1 MTRAP
6 PRSGRATYTCG
17 HCAPDSLGGAS
28 GSFFALKD
36 AKHSRAAAGHQ
47 GSDSA
52 VLFQRGLDGLVI
64 SGTAAFL
71 QRVACGG
78 THTRQILGADRFFL
92 GFAVGVGA
100 AAHFVI
106 SGKGFR
112 GGNAVIGHD
121 HREPA
126 VRAGRQGF

>member
-1 MTRAP
+1 MLQHPLRADD
-6 PRSGRATYTCG
+6 PRAAPIGPG
-17 HCAPDSLGGAS
+17 HIHLRPLRPDNLDGTS

-52 VLFQRGLDGLVI
+52 VLFQRGLDGLVV

-78 THTRQILGADRFFL
+78 THTRQILGADRLFL
-92 GFAVGVGA
+92 GFAVGV
-100 AAHFVI
+100 VLLPTL
-106 SGKGFR
+106 S
-112 GGNAVIGHD
+112 
-121 HREPA
+121 
-126 VRAGRQGF
+126 

>member
-1 MTRAP
+1 MLQHPLRLMTRAP
-6 PRSGRATYTCG
+6 PRSAEPHTPAATV
-17 HCAPDSLGGAS
+17 PDSLGGVS

-52 VLFQRGLDGLVI
+52 VLFQRGLDGLVV

-78 THTRQILGADRFFL
+78 THTCQILGADRLFL
-92 GFAVGVGA
+92 GFAVGV
-100 AAHFVI
+100 VLLPTL
-106 SGKGFR
+106 S
-112 GGNAVIGHD
+112 
-121 HREPA
+121 
-126 VRAGRQGF
+126 

>member
-1 MTRAP
+1 MLQHPLRADD
-6 PRSGRATYTCG
+6 PRAAPIGPG
-17 HCAPDSLGGAS
+17 HIHLRPLRLDSFGGAS

-52 VLFQRGLDGLVI
+52 VLFQRGLDGLVV
-64 SGTAAFL
+64 SGTTAFL

-78 THTRQILGADRFFL
+78 THTCQILGADRLFL

-106 SGKGFR
+106 SGKASG
-112 GGNAVIGHD
+112 V
-121 HREPA
+121 ETP
-126 VRAGRQGF
+126 